1 MSTIQK
7 IWVDMYGDAQ
17 RSLLISRSAQQ
28 IALIAIGSWFSI
40 TVPFLPVPF
49 TLQTLFVLL
58 SGAVLKRYAFIPVG
72 LYILLGILGLPLFHH
87 GLAGPGVLLGPTGGY
102 IIGFLGAAAVVGI
115 AYEQASPIL
124 RGAGMACGALTIL
137 IAGSLWLAVSSPGLT
152 LLGAFMVGFVP
163 FLAGDALKAA
173 AAYIIAGRLE

>member
-1 MSTIQK
+1 
-7 IWVDMYGDAQ
+7 MYGDVH

-40 TVPFLPVPF
+40 TIPFLPVPF

-58 SGAVLKRYAFIPVG
+58 AGAVLKRYAVIPVG
-72 LYILLGILGLPLFHH
+72 LYILLGVLGLPVFHH

-115 AYEQASPIL
+115 AYERTAAIW
-124 RGAGMACGALTIL
+124 RAAGMACGALVIL
-137 IAGSLWLAVSSPGLT
+137 AAGSIWLAFSSPGLT
-152 LLGAFMVGFVP
+152 VAGAFMIGLVP
-163 FLAGDALKAA
+163 FLAGDVLKAA
-173 AAYIIAGRLE
+173 AAYMIAGRLA